1 MFHLRTDLR
10 PKGDQKQAIEKLSE
24 GLSRYKYQT
33 LLGVTGSGKTF
44 TIANVIEKANLPTLV
59 VSPNKILAA
68 QLYLEFKELFPENSV
83 EYFVSFYD
91 YFRPEAYIPKKDLF
105 LEKKFELN
113 EALELLKVKAIASL
127 QERRD
132 TIVVA
137 SVSCLYNIGK
147 PSNFKDMGIYIEKG
161 KNYDRKEILNKL
173 VEIQYSRN
181 DFSPLPGTFRARGEI
196 LEIFPVYFD
205 RIYRIEFFDDEVE
218 KISVLNP
225 VTRKGFPRDFIMIYP
240 AKHYVV
246 RKEKA
251 KNAVEKIEED
261 LDRRLKELNG
271 QNRLIEAQRLK
282 ERVTYDIEML
292 KATGYCKGIENYSIY
307 LEDRSPGE
315 KPYSFLDHFPKDF
328 LLVID
333 ESHITIPQIKGMYKA
348 DRTRKST
355 LIRYGFRLSSCFEN
369 RPLRWEEFKKY
380 MKKVVF
386 MSATPGEYEYKT
398 SRVVEQLVRPTGV
411 LEPNISVKKPD
422 MEDLVQRMWEKGR
435 SLVITITK
443 REAEKIADYL
453 NEKGIKAEYMHSD
466 INTEERVE
474 IIRDLRLGKIDC
486 VVGINLLRE
495 GLDLPEV
502 PLVAILHADKKGFLR
517 TDTSLIQIMGRVSRN
532 VEGEV
537 ILYADKT
544 TDAMKKAIKE
554 IERRRKIQ
562 EKFNVKHGITPET
575 ITKKV
580 YSSLVKKKISK
591 KEEKIQKL
599 KDELE
604 KAFEN
609 LDFVKAVEIREKILD
624 VEGKYSI

>member
-1 MFHLRTDLR
+1 MFKLRTNLA
-10 PKGDQKQAIEKLSE
+10 PKGDQKQAIKKLSE

-44 TIANVIEKANLPTLV
+44 TIANVINKVNLPTLV
-59 VSPNKILAA
+59 ISPNKILAA

-91 YFRPEAYIPKKDLF
+91 YFRPEAYIPERDIF

-113 EALELLKVKAIASL
+113 EALELLKIKAVASL
-127 QERRD
+127 QERKD
-132 TIVVA
+132 IIIVA
-137 SVSCLYNIGK
+137 SVSCLYNLGK
-147 PSNFKDMGIYIEKG
+147 PSDFKEMGIYIEKG
-161 KNYDRKEILNKL
+161 ENYNRRELLEKL
-173 VEIQYSRN
+173 VEIQYNRN

-196 LEIFPVYFD
+196 LEIFPAYSD

-218 KISVLNP
+218 KISIMDP
-225 VTRKGFPRDFIMIYP
+225 VTRRGFPRDFVMIYP
-240 AKHYVV
+240 AKHYMI
-246 RKEKA
+246 RKEKI
-251 KNAVEKIEED
+251 EKSVQRIEGD
-261 LDRRLKELNG
+261 LDRRLKELNK
-271 QNRLIEAQRLK
+271 QNKLVEAQRLK
-282 ERVTYDIEML
+282 ERVNYDIEML
-292 KATGYCKGIENYSIY
+292 KATGYCRGVENYSIY
-307 LEDRSPGE
+307 FEDRSPGE
-315 KPYSFLDHFPKDF
+315 KPYNLLDYFPKDF
-328 LLVID
+328 LMVID
-333 ESHITIPQIKGMYKA
+333 ESHIAIPQIKGMYKA
-348 DRTRKST
+348 DRTRKSI
-355 LIRYGFRLSSCFEN
+355 LVRYGFRLSSCFEN
-369 RPLRWEEFKKY
+369 RPLKWEEFKGY
-380 MKKVVF
+380 MKKVIF
-386 MSATPGEYEYKT
+386 MSATPREYECKL
-398 SRVVEQLVRPTGV
+398 SRVVEQLVRPTGL
-411 LEPNISVKKPD
+411 LEPKVSIKKPN
-422 MEDLVQRMWEKGR
+422 MEDLVQKIKEKGR
-435 SLVITITK
+435 SLVITVTK

-453 NEKGIKAEYMHSD
+453 NENDIKAEYMHSD

-474 IIRDLRLGKIDC
+474 IIRNLRLGEIDC

-537 ILYADKT
+537 VLYADKT

-580 YSSLVKKKISK
+580 YSGLVEKKISK

-599 KDELE
+599 KEELK
-604 KAFEN
+604 KAFED
-609 LDFVKAVEIREKILD
+609 LDFVKAVEIREKIIDL
-624 VEGKYSI
+624 ES

>member
-1 MFHLRTDLR
+1 MFKLRTNLA
-10 PKGDQKQAIEKLSE
+10 PKGDQKQAIKKLSE

-44 TIANVIEKANLPTLV
+44 TIANVINKVNLPTLV
-59 VSPNKILAA
+59 ISPNKILAA

-91 YFRPEAYIPKKDLF
+91 YFRPEAYIPERDIF

-113 EALELLKVKAIASL
+113 EALELLKIKAVASL
-127 QERRD
+127 QERKD
-132 TIVVA
+132 IIIVA
-137 SVSCLYNIGK
+137 SVSCLYNLGK
-147 PSNFKDMGIYIEKG
+147 PSDFKEMGIYIEKG
-161 KNYDRKEILNKL
+161 ENYNRRELLEKL
-173 VEIQYSRN
+173 VEIQYNRN

-196 LEIFPVYFD
+196 LEIFPAYSD

-218 KISVLNP
+218 KISIMDP
-225 VTRKGFPRDFIMIYP
+225 VTRRGFPRDFVMIYP
-240 AKHYVV
+240 AKHYMI
-246 RKEKA
+246 RKEKI
-251 KNAVEKIEED
+251 EKSVQRIERD
-261 LDRRLKELNG
+261 LDRRLKELNK
-271 QNRLIEAQRLK
+271 QNKLVEAQRLK
-282 ERVTYDIEML
+282 ERVNYDIEML
-292 KATGYCKGIENYSIY
+292 KATGYCRGVENYSIY
-307 LEDRSPGE
+307 FEDRSPGE
-315 KPYSFLDHFPKDF
+315 KPYNLLDYFPKDF
-328 LLVID
+328 LMVID
-333 ESHITIPQIKGMYKA
+333 ESHIAIPQIKGMYKA
-348 DRTRKST
+348 DRTRKSI
-355 LIRYGFRLSSCFEN
+355 LVRYGFRLSSCFEN
-369 RPLRWEEFKKY
+369 RPLKWEEFKGY
-380 MKKVVF
+380 MKKVIF
-386 MSATPGEYEYKT
+386 MSATPREYECKL
-398 SRVVEQLVRPTGV
+398 SRVVEQLVRPTGL
-411 LEPNISVKKPD
+411 LEPKVSIKKPN
-422 MEDLVQRMWEKGR
+422 MEDLVQKIKEKGR
-435 SLVITITK
+435 SLVITVTK

-453 NEKGIKAEYMHSD
+453 NENDIKAEYMHSD

-474 IIRDLRLGKIDC
+474 IIRNLRLGEIDC

-537 ILYADKT
+537 VLYADKT

-580 YSSLVKKKISK
+580 YSGLVEKKISK

-599 KDELE
+599 KEELK
-604 KAFEN
+604 KAFED
-609 LDFVKAVEIREKILD
+609 LDFVKAVEIREKIIDL
-624 VEGKYSI
+624 ES